1 MSNVSNRQVTQKP
14 TTLVDPNNFLPP
26 NVLDLAYEG
35 KDTPA
40 DSVLSSDESGLG
52 SNPIIGDGV
61 DYSGIS
67 IISQT
72 LRSDPTGKF
81 VVDVVLG
88 VPDKKGVVAWD
99 VRLTRL

>member
-26 NVLDLAYEG
+26 DVLDLAYERR
-35 KDTPA
+35 DTPA

-52 SNPIIGDGV
+52 SNPIVGEGV
-61 DYSGIS
+61 DYSGITVV
-67 IISQT
+67 SQT
-72 LRSDPTGKF
+72 LRADPMGKF

-88 VPDKKGVVAWD
+88 VPDKKGVADWD